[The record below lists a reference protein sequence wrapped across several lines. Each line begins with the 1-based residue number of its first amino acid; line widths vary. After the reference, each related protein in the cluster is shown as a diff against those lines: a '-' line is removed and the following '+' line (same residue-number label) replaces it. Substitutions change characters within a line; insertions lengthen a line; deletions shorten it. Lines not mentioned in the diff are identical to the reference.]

1 MLDFA
6 WVREAT
12 TLDMTRLMW
21 RREESSA
28 RRAVVRASSVVLE
41 EAGLVV
47 VVEGRGFAVGLEGFV
62 RGLEG
67 WGKVEDVVGW
77 LERGEAK
84 KSSGSSSSLR
94 FSSWG
99 MVSEGGI
106 VVDMLCVSK
115 KETRCWC
122 SWALVFTC

>member
-1 MLDFA
+1 MFDCA

-47 VVEGRGFAVGLEGFV
+47 VVVADGRGFAVDLEGFV
-62 RGLEG
+62 SGLEG
-67 WGKVEDVVGW
+67 CGVVEDVEVCF
-77 LERGEAK
+77 ERGEAK

-94 FSSWG
+94 SSSWG

-106 VVDMLCVSK
+106 VVDMLYVCI
-115 KETRCWC
+115 
-122 SWALVFTC
+122 